1 MTARRK
7 MFLVWGQYVFLVAG
21 FSAVGY
27 CAIAFVEASRY
38 QDWARDQMRKASL
51 LVAEP
56 STTRGSVTMS
66 RPTALRLGRGMAL
79 VARIDIPRVHIS
91 DMVAEGA
98 SPRVLRVAV
107 GHIPGTALPG
117 QAGNV
122 ALAAHRDTFF
132 RHLGEL
138 KSGDLIRI
146 TVPGSQ
152 YLYSVEFTD
161 VVLPNETWVLQASTG
176 QLLTLV
182 TCYPFHYVGPAPK
195 RFVVRARR
203 LGGE

>member
-1 MTARRK
+1 ML
-7 MFLVWGQYVFLVAG
+7 LVWGQYVLLVAG

-27 CAIAFVEASRY
+27 CAVAFVEASRY

-51 LVAEP
+51 LAAEP

-66 RPTALRLGRGMAL
+66 QPAAFRPGPRMAL

-91 DMVAEGA
+91 DVVAEGT
-98 SPRVLRVAV
+98 SPQVLRVAV
-107 GHIPGTALPG
+107 GHISGTALPG

-132 RHLGEL
+132 RHLGEI

-146 TVPGSQ
+146 TVPGRQ
-152 YLYSVEFTD
+152 YLYSVKFTD

-182 TCYPFHYVGPAPK
+182 TCYPFHYIGPAPQ

-203 LGGE
+203 VGGE

>member
-1 MTARRK
+1 ML
-7 MFLVWGQYVFLVAG
+7 LVWGQYVLLVAG

-27 CAIAFVEASRY
+27 CAVAFVEALRY

-66 RPTALRLGRGMAL
+66 QPAAFRPGHGMAL

-91 DMVAEGA
+91 DVVAEGT
-98 SPRVLRVAV
+98 SPQVLRVAV
-107 GHIPGTALPG
+107 GHISGTALPG

-132 RHLGEL
+132 RHLGEI

-146 TVPGSQ
+146 TVPGRQ
-152 YLYSVEFTD
+152 YLYSVKFTD

-182 TCYPFHYVGPAPK
+182 TCYPFHYIGPAPQ

-203 LGGE
+203 VGGE